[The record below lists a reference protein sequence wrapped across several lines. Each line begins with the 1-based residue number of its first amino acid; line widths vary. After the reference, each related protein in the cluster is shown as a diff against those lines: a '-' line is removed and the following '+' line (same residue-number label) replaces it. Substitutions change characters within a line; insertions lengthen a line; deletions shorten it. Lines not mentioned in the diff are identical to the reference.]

1 MGYVSRSEHALVDV
15 RLYVPRE
22 WTKDRR
28 RRKECGIPKELRY
41 QTRHEMVLEMLKT
54 KGHLLPHR
62 WIAGDDEMGR
72 PAWFRRK
79 LDRSGE
85 RYLLAVPS
93 NTTIRDLQAEPP
105 SYHGRGRQPKQPF
118 QQVRKWC
125 DSLPRNA
132 WTRLE
137 VRDAEK
143 GPLVVEMVKRCVVAK
158 IDRKVGDEE
167 RLVAILEA
175 RNMLPDI
182 TYIKQRKEGMC
193 V

>member
-1 MGYVSRSEHALVDV
+1 
-15 RLYVPRE
+15 LYVPRE

-28 RRKECGIPKELRY
+28 RRNECGIPKELCY
-41 QTRHEMVLEMLKT
+41 QTRHAMVLEMLKS
-54 KGHLLPHR
+54 KGRLLPHH

-79 LDRSGE
+79 LELSGE

-93 NTTIRDLQAEPP
+93 NTTIRDLEAEPP
-105 SYHGRGRQPKQPF
+105 PYNRRGRQPKQPF
-118 QQVRKWC
+118 QQMRRWC

-143 GPLVVEMVKRCVVAK
+143 GSSAEFMGRNE
-158 IDRKVGDEE
+158 VG
-167 RLVAILEA
+167 
-175 RNMLPDI
+175 
-182 TYIKQRKEGMC
+182 
-193 V
+193 